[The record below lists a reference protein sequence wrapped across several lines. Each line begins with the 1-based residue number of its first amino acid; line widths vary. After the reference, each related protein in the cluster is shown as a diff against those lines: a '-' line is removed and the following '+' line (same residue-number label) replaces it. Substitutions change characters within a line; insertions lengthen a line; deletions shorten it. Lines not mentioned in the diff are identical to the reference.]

1 MRTYK
6 KQKGIILAE
15 SCDQFLLVASKE
27 AREHCPAIT
36 QINETS
42 AFIWNCMS
50 TEEGISIEQLLQAV
64 SKEYLIDDCVFAEN
78 VIQEFVEEM
87 MRYGYVLPV
96 MMTDESIAEAGSEK

>member
-1 MRTYK
+1 MVRYK
-6 KQKGIILAE
+6 TRPGIVMAEVCGQYLLA
-15 SCDQFLLVASKE
+15 AAKE
-27 AREHCPAIT
+27 ARKVCPYTT

-96 MMTDESIAEAGSEK
+96 MITDESIAEAGSEK